1 MRGLFHGTSHLV
13 RFILRRDR
21 ARIPLWVLGLSAFMV
36 ALVPVFQNL
45 LLTGEGNS
53 VFAMMMENPAMVAL
67 VGPVYGAANF
77 HTGAAYANMML
88 VFCVIFVA
96 VMNIFLITRHTR
108 ADEEAGRVE
117 MIRSLPVGR
126 LASLGAAQLTAFF
139 TNLLLALLTSLGLY
153 LLRGTGMDLSGC
165 LLFGFALFASG
176 LVFAGITSIA
186 CQLTANNRTATGLA
200 LGVLMLMYLL
210 RAAGDITAA
219 EALSL
224 LSPIGLATRTQVFVN
239 NYAWP
244 VLVMLLEAGLL
255 VVLSWW
261 LAQRRDVGQGLIP
274 AFPGTRHAS
283 KSLSTPL
290 GLALRLTRTTALVW
304 AYALFFLAGTYA
316 SVFGEMEG
324 FLNNNPLLKAMF
336 ATNPDFGVTEQFIS
350 LLNAVMIM
358 LGMVPILT
366 TLQRV
371 VTEERAGHAEH
382 LLGRSVSRFE
392 QLGAYA
398 LIALVMS
405 VVYPLLIALG
415 FYVVGSLVYP
425 QTPGLS
431 TFLISAYAY
440 VPAVWVF
447 IGLFLAPAA
456 FLPRQVPLG
465 FAYLG
470 FTFFSI
476 YLRRIANLPDWLR
489 KLTPLG
495 HVPQYPLE
503 KISPAPLLV
512 LCAIAATLTLLA
524 FIGYRKRDVQ
534 TQ

>member
-255 VVLSWW
+255 VVLLMVACAAAGCGPGAHSRVSWHTPRVKKPVHATW
-261 LAQRRDVGQGLIP
+261 TGAAPDAYHRPGLGLCLV
-274 AFPGTRHAS
+274 FPGRH
-283 KSLSTPL
+283 LC
-290 GLALRLTRTTALVW
+290 LRLWGNGRLSQQQSPAQSHVRDQPRLWRDRAVH
-304 AYALFFLAGTYA
+304 LPPQRGNDHAGD
-316 SVFGEMEG
+316 G
-324 FLNNNPLLKAMF
+324 P
-336 ATNPDFGVTEQFIS
+336 
-350 LLNAVMIM
+350 
-358 LGMVPILT
+358 
-366 TLQRV
+366 
-371 VTEERAGHAEH
+371 
-382 LLGRSVSRFE
+382 
-392 QLGAYA
+392 
-398 LIALVMS
+398 
-405 VVYPLLIALG
+405 YPHH
-415 FYVVGSLVYP
+415 
-425 QTPGLS
+425 
-431 TFLISAYAY
+431 
-440 VPAVWVF
+440 
-447 IGLFLAPAA
+447 PAA
-456 FLPRQVPLG
+456 RCDGGTRRPRG
-465 FAYLG
+465 
-470 FTFFSI
+470 T
-476 YLRRIANLPDWLR
+476 
-489 KLTPLG
+489 
-495 HVPQYPLE
+495 
-503 KISPAPLLV
+503 SPGQ
-512 LCAIAATLTLLA
+512 
-524 FIGYRKRDVQ
+524 IGVQ
-534 TQ
+534 I